1 MYYYI
6 DKEGNQ
12 KGPVSAESLKAN
24 GVTDNTP
31 VWKAG
36 MEQWTQ
42 AKDVPELRSFFHLPQ
57 TPPPPPVPPTPPF
70 TQGYSKSADSNA
82 SYNKAAQAQAQT
94 ASPAEMPKPDN
105 YLVWS
110 ILCTICCC
118 TPLGIYKDMLHRRS
132 RGWSYRQHPLWHLLR
147 IVNVLGRRDLQPTE
161 FDRCG
166 TEQNNM
172 DRRHWGLCHHSSP
185 IHGRPR
191 HYSMEPQMPHAFTD
205 RIQMPRMRHPK
216 DDAPSPAWGIS
227 RCHQIQLFCRAHHA
241 FPQHAWLR
249 THIS

>member
-1 MYYYI
+1 MLMYYYI

-12 KGPVSAESLKAN
+12 KGPVSAGSLKAN
-24 GVTDNTP
+24 GVTDNTL

-82 SYNKAAQAQAQT
+82 SYDKAAQAQAQT

-118 TPLGIYKDMLHRRS
+118 TPLGIYCIICSSQVDSLYKAGD
-132 RGWSYRQHPLWHLLR
+132 YEKAAKKANETKTCC
-147 IVNVLGRRDLQPTE
+147 IVAAVAGAIGSILYGICYAL
-161 FDRCG
+161 
-166 TEQNNM
+166 
-172 DRRHWGLCHHSSP
+172 
-185 IHGRPR
+185 
-191 HYSMEPQMPHAFTD
+191 SM
-205 RIQMPRMRHPK
+205 
-216 DDAPSPAWGIS
+216 
-227 RCHQIQLFCRAHHA
+227 C
-241 FPQHAWLR
+241 
-249 THIS
+249 